1 MKSLGVKL
9 AIPLIVILAF
19 IAVIYVSTLII
30 TGMQKD
36 DAVVIN
42 LAGRQRMLTQKMS
55 KEALA
60 IATGEEDC
68 ISVIPK
74 TMKTFDVTLKALR
87 DGGKAPLDI
96 NNPDDPNK
104 QVMLPPAGY
113 KDVYD
118 QLTKV
123 MNMWKPFSENIER
136 IIETKG
142 RDRDAIKY
150 VLANNVPLLKE
161 MNKAVFM
168 FQNHADKKV
177 ELMKILQLIFLIIG
191 AGIVA
196 LFIYYY
202 SASVLKPV
210 KNILDSVEKLARGE
224 ADLSYRLPVVT
235 KDEIGKI
242 SERLNM
248 FMDNLVALVESLEE
262 QAKVLSRSIDEI
274 AEAVSGMEET
284 SERVKVE
291 TDEITDDLAKAS
303 DILNEVDGN
312 VQEVANSAVS
322 VADSAT
328 DLSANM
334 NDILDSSNRG
344 METIDV
350 MVEKVTS
357 VSDQA
362 MTMKEKADHLEKS
375 VGAITEILEMITGIT
390 EQTNLLALNAAIEAA
405 RAGEAGKGFAV
416 VADEIRKLAVETR
429 KFTDEIGSKLGEITS
444 SSKDT
449 VEFSKSLAESIRS
462 LIDDMNNVKNALSV
476 IQEKVENATR
486 RSEDLAAVAQEQS
499 ATAEEMAANVQDIT
513 KQVNKVSSSM
523 VSVNDDI
530 NSVANFVVEIGAQ
543 LDELRN
549 ISANLEASAS
559 KIGG

>member
-9 AIPLIVILAF
+9 AIPLVVVLIF
-19 IAVIYVSTLII
+19 IAAIYVSTLII

-60 IATGEEDC
+60 IATGKEEY
-68 ISVIPK
+68 INVIPK
-74 TMKTFDVTLKALR
+74 TIKTFDVTLRALR
-87 DGGKAPLDI
+87 DGGRAPLDI
-96 NNPDDPNK
+96 NAPDDPNK
-104 QVMLPPAGY
+104 QTMLPPAGY

-123 MNMWKPFSENIER
+123 MNMWQPFKENIER
-136 IIETKG
+136 VIKSKG
-142 RDRDAIKY
+142 KDRDAIDY
-150 VLANNVPLLKE
+150 VLENNVPLLKE

-168 FQNHADKKV
+168 FQSHADKKV
-177 ELMKILQLIFLIIG
+177 ELMKNIQLIFLIIG

-202 SASVLKPV
+202 SITVLKPV
-210 KNILDSVEKLARGE
+210 KAILHSIEKMARGE
-224 ADLSYRLPVVT
+224 ADLSYRLPIVT

-242 SERLNM
+242 SENLNK
-248 FMDNLVALVESLEE
+248 FMDHLAALVDTLKE
-262 QAKVLSRSIDEI
+262 QAQVLNRSIGEI
-274 AEAVSGMEET
+274 SEAVAGMEDT
-284 SERVKVE
+284 SEKVKVE

-312 VQEVANSAVS
+312 VQEVANSAVA

-328 DLSANM
+328 DLSTNM
-334 NDILDSSNRG
+334 NDILDSSNSG
-344 METIDV
+344 METIDA
-350 MVEKVTS
+350 MVKKVS
-357 VSDQA
+357 EVSDQA
-362 MTMKEKADHLEKS
+362 MMMKDKADHLEKS
-375 VGAITEILEMITGIT
+375 VSAITEILEMITGIT

-416 VADEIRKLAVETR
+416 VADEIRKLAIETR
-429 KFTDEIGSKLGEITS
+429 KFTDEIGSKLGEITT

-462 LIDDMNNVKNALSV
+462 LIDDMGNVKEALSV

-513 KQVNKVSSSM
+513 RQVNKVSSSM

-530 NSVANFVVEIGAQ
+530 NSVANFIVEIGAQ
-543 LDELRN
+543 LDELRR
-549 ISANLEASAS
+549 ISDNLEVTAS

>member
-1 MKSLGVKL
+1 MKSLRAKL
-9 AIPLIVILAF
+9 VTPLVVILAF
-19 IAVIYVSTLII
+19 IAAIYLSTLYI
-30 TGMQKD
+30 TSLQKD

-60 IATGEEDC
+60 VAAGREEY
-68 ISVIPK
+68 ISVIPN

-96 NNPDDPNK
+96 NNPNDPGK
-104 QVMLPPAGY
+104 QVALPPAKY

-123 MNMWKPFSENIER
+123 MNLWVPFRQNVEK
-136 IIETKG
+136 IIESSG
-142 RDRDAIKY
+142 RDNGALEYI
-150 VLANNVPLLKE
+150 LNNNLTLLKE
-161 MNKAVFM
+161 MNSAVTL
-168 FQNHADKKV
+168 FQNHADDKV
-177 ELMKILQLIFLIIG
+177 TLMKNLQLIFLIIG
-191 AGIVA
+191 AGIVI

-202 SASVLKPV
+202 SRNVLRPV
-210 KNILDSVEKLARGE
+210 EKILASVEKLARGE
-224 ADLSYRLPVVT
+224 ADLSYRLPIVAR
-235 KDEIGKI
+235 DEIGKI
-242 SERLNM
+242 SESLNT
-248 FMDNLVALVESLEE
+248 FMGNLSTLVDNLKE
-262 QAKVLSRSIDEI
+262 QSAILNRSIGEI
-274 AEAVSGMEET
+274 SEAVSGMEDT
-284 SERVKVE
+284 SGKVKEE
-291 TDEITDDLAKAS
+291 TDTVTDDLTKTS
-303 DILNEVDGN
+303 EILNEVDQN

-334 NDILDSSNRG
+334 NDILDSSRAG
-344 METIDV
+344 MKTIDT
-350 MVEKVTS
+350 MVEKVS
-357 VSDQA
+357 EVSEQA
-362 MTMKEKADHLEKS
+362 MTMKEKADHLERS
-375 VGAITEILEMITGIT
+375 VGAITEILEVITGIT

-429 KFTDEIGSKLGEITS
+429 KFTDEIGSKLGEITTS
-444 SSKDT
+444 SRDT
-449 VEFSKSLAESIRS
+449 VEFSKSLAESVEG
-462 LIDDMNNVKNALSV
+462 LIADMDNVKGALNT
-476 IQEKVENATR
+476 IQEKVESATR

-513 KQVNKVSSSM
+513 KRINKVSDNM

-530 NSVANFVVEIGAQ
+530 NGVANFIVEIGAQ
-543 LDELRN
+543 LDELRK
-549 ISANLEASAS
+549 ISDNLEMTAS